1 LMRNS
6 AIDKSI
12 GRKMRNRYLGPLI
25 VVSRNRGGAYILCEL
40 DGSVFHRPIAAFRV
54 IPYFAREALSI
65 PDLEEFLDI
74 DTARLRELE
83 NSTLEDPEELEEL
96 EDSEGLEDQQ

>member
-1 LMRNS
+1 MRNS

-54 IPYFAREALSI
+54 IPYFARESLSI
-65 PDLEEFLDI
+65 PDLDKFLDI

-83 NSTLEDPEELEEL
+83 SSTLEDPEELEDL
-96 EDSEGLEDQQ
+96 EGLEDEQ